1 MAVGAKNSTQFDKI
15 GAINGVQEAKIG
27 SLGPVDFL
35 SMSRAMTVSGEDLTQ
50 YTDGGSFLCMGT
62 GKWDVSANAAWYITY
77 PSILNGIISP
87 TSGTGD
93 ASINAATALGV
104 GFGTIDFYW
113 TSDNA
118 YAGYSFD
125 VSSHNGG
132 CV

>member
-15 GAINGVQEAKIG
+15 GAINGVPEVKIG

-35 SMSRAMTVSGEDLTQ
+35 SISRSMVVSGEAVY

-62 GKWDVSANAAWYITY
+62 GKWDVSANAPWYITY
-77 PSILNGIISP
+77 PSFMEGHILP

-93 ASINAATALGV
+93 ASIFCYSVDTV
-104 GFGTIDFYW
+104 GSGMITFYW
-113 TSDNA
+113 TSDDV
-118 YAGYSFD
+118 YAGYDFGAISD
-125 VSSHNGG
+125 ASG